1 MNQSPIAKRLLKR
14 STLYSALTIIL
25 IITIFPILWVAIT
38 SIKPPAYTFAIPPK
52 WIFTPTMDS
61 YKQLFMN
68 GFAAL
73 GVDMWLNLSNS
84 LIIAVVSTVLTI
96 IISCYAAYGLSR
108 FKFPG
113 REAMALMIIATRML
127 PPVGTMIPFFLL
139 INSLGLLDT
148 KTALILA
155 YTALNIPFATW
166 MLRGFFDEVP
176 KELDEAAMVDGCTR
190 NKMLWQI
197 LTPLIA
203 PGMAATCVFSFL
215 LSWNDFALALILTSR
230 NSKTLPLIVTS
241 FITDEGIFWGPM
253 SAAATVVL
261 IPPIVLML
269 LTQKHLAKGLTLGA
283 VKG

>member
-1 MNQSPIAKRLLKR
+1 MNQSQITKRVLKR
-14 STLYSALTIIL
+14 STLYCTLTIVL
-25 IITIFPILWVAIT
+25 VAMIFPILWVVLT
-38 SIKPPAYTFAIPPK
+38 SIKPSIYTFAIPPQ
-52 WIFTPTMDS
+52 WIFTPTLES
-61 YKQLFMN
+61 YKQLFLS

-73 GVDMWLNLSNS
+73 GVDMWLNLQNS
-84 LIIAVVSTVLTI
+84 VIIAVVSTIITI
-96 IISCYAAYGLSR
+96 IVSCYAAYGLSR
-108 FKFPG
+108 FRFPG

-148 KTALILA
+148 KTALIMA

-176 KELDEAAMVDGCTR
+176 KELDEAAMVDGCNR
-190 NKMLWQI
+190 NKMLWRI
-197 LTPLIA
+197 LAPLIA

-215 LSWNDFALALILTSR
+215 LSWNDFALALMLASR

-261 IPPIVLML
+261 VPPIVLML
-269 LTQKHLAKGLTLGA
+269 FSQRHLAKGLTMGA

>member
-1 MNQSPIAKRLLKR
+1 MRTKYYLKKLWGR
-14 STLYSALTIIL
+14 STLYILLTIVTIVS
-25 IITIFPILWVAIT
+25 IFPILWVMLT
-38 SIKPPAYTFAIPPK
+38 SIKPPMDTFVIPPK
-52 WIFTPTMDS
+52 WIFTPTLES
-61 YKQLFMN
+61 YKQLFFD

-73 GVDMWLNLSNS
+73 GVNIWLNLSNS

-96 IISCYAAYGLSR
+96 IVSCYAAYGLSR

-113 REAMALMIIATRML
+113 REAMALVIIATRML

-139 INSLGLLDT
+139 INSLNLLDT

-155 YTALNIPFATW
+155 YTGLNIPFATW

-176 KELDEAAMVDGCTR
+176 MELDEAAMVDGCNR
-190 NKMLWQI
+190 NKMLWRI
-197 LTPLIA
+197 LVPLIA
-203 PGMAATCVFSFL
+203 PGLAATAVFSFL
-215 LSWNDFALALILTSR
+215 LSWNDFALALVLTSR

-261 IPPIVLML
+261 VPPIILML
-269 LTQKHLAKGLTLGA
+269 LTQKHIAKGLTMGA